1 MRALRE
7 PTTIVARPSALA
19 CTRLTWC
26 LAAALVTVTV
36 LPRAGAVAPW
46 LFAPL
51 VVSAAVTGGAWSAA
65 VWALAGGLLLDLM
78 PPVTGHAGASALP
91 ALAAAVVAA
100 RLSPSWSYAWWVP
113 GVTGA
118 VAALVVTG
126 SACLMNAASTGK
138 VALDPAF
145 LLGSTL
151 TTALLTALVAPR
163 WVRWAR
169 REQERGRA

>member
-1 MRALRE
+1 MRAVRE

-19 CTRLTWC
+19 CSRLIWC
-26 LAAALVTVTV
+26 LGAALVTVTV
-36 LPRAGAVAPW
+36 LPRAGEVAPW

-51 VVSAAVTGGAWSAA
+51 VVGAAVTGGVWSAA

-78 PPVTGHAGASALP
+78 PPVAEHPGSSALP
-91 ALAAAVVAA
+91 ALAAALVAS
-100 RLSPSWSYAWWVP
+100 RLSPSWSYARWTP

-118 VAALVVTG
+118 AVAVVVSG
-126 SACLMNAASTGK
+126 AACLMNAVSTGT
-138 VALDPAF
+138 VALDLVF

-151 TTALLTALVAPR
+151 TTAALTALVTPR